1 MISFELISW
10 PSTTIDPNLHEILAD
25 LLYGVNKLRD
35 AVSTRDILMS
45 KFPLGLEL
53 SGLKERIGA
62 LE

>member
-53 SGLKERIGA
+53 SELERWNST
-62 LE
+62 